1 MSITKG
7 QGSMESALALSMVV
21 DIFRNTYEKT
31 FIGEMVTDD
40 DSTIR
45 AVLSHNEKKG
55 RLSHDV
61 PPPKF
66 LADPGHRVKVIVE
79 PIFAKVSKTKAIN
92 RIKNIDT
99 MRIKKYTSCYIVQ
112 NREGDF
118 NKFVANVLAPIEH
131 LFNEHSYC
139 DAEWCWS
146 KEMDEKVHEILSTK
160 TKSKV

>member
-1 MSITKG
+1 M
-7 QGSMESALALSMVV
+7 QSALALSMVD
-21 DIFRNTYEKT
+21 DIFRNTHEKT

-55 RLSHDV
+55 RLAPDV

-66 LADPGHRVKVIVE
+66 LADPGHRIKVMVK
-79 PIFAKVSKTKAIN
+79 PIFAKVSKTKP
-92 RIKNIDT
+92 IKNIDA

-118 NKFVANVLAPIEH
+118 NKFVANALAPIEH

-146 KEMDEKVHEILSTK
+146 KEMDEKVHEILTTK
-160 TKSKV
+160 TNSNV